1 MAHSVSRLGEKEYKA
16 KLSEPLMK
24 SKDKMSPTWIGRW
37 TARDLLHGAVVV
49 VVHVLCLFAPF
60 TFSWDA
66 FWVAVVHYL
75 ISGLL
80 GITLCYHRCLSHSS
94 FKLPRTLEYL
104 FAYFG
109 LQALQGGPL
118 FWVSTHRYHHKSTDT
133 MKDPHSPIEGF
144 WHSHI
149 SWIVDENY
157 LARKGEKYVNV
168 VDLKKQG
175 YYRFLE
181 KTLFLQIFLL
191 MVSLYAW
198 GGFPYLVWGMGVANT
213 WGYHVTFM
221 VNSVCHTWGHQAW
234 NTKDLSKNNW
244 LVALVTFGEGWHNNH
259 HAFEYSARQGL
270 EWWQID
276 MTWWAIKLLEHF
288 GLATNVKV
296 PTEDQK
302 EKMSFKKNNEEWVKL
317 VSD

>member
-1 MAHSVSRLGEKEYKA
+1 MARPVSLSSKKTNKV
-16 KLSEPLMK
+16 KLFEPLMK
-24 SKDKMSPTWIGRW
+24 NKDKLTPTWIGRW
-37 TARDLLHGAVVV
+37 TARDLLYITVLVLVHG
-49 VVHVLCLFAPF
+49 LCLFAPF

-94 FKLPRTLEYL
+94 FKLPKPLEYL

-109 LQALQGGPL
+109 LQALQAHPL
-118 FWVSTHRYHHKSTDT
+118 FWVSTHRYHHKGTDT
-133 MKDPHSPIEGF
+133 VKDPHSPIEGF

-149 SWIVDENY
+149 SWSLDENY

-168 VDLKKQG
+168 VDLRKQG

-181 KTLFLQIFLL
+181 KTLVLHVLLL
-191 MVSLYAW
+191 MGSLYAW
-198 GGFPYLVWGMGVANT
+198 GGFPYLVWGMGVANC
-213 WGYHVTFM
+213 WGYHVTFL

-244 LVALVTFGEGWHNNH
+244 LVAMVTFGEGWHNNH

-276 MTWWAIKLLEHF
+276 MTWWVIKVLEHL
-288 GLATNVKV
+288 GLATNVKI
-296 PTEDQK
+296 PTEIQK
-302 EKMSFKKNNEEWVKL
+302 EKMSFKKNDEEYMKL
-317 VSD
+317 VLE